1 MPEAQDPFDQLA
13 PRQAE
18 AQPQLRADLTVVYEN
33 QGGGAARIR
42 LVDPGS
48 GKQFSFSAEEHAL
61 AQAATGRAALRE
73 IHAGHAAR
81 YPDGMGAREVVE
93 FFRRLQILGLL
104 LPEREAAAA
113 PQPAPEPAPPAAPVP
128 PTATPAAGA
137 RRRGMLSR
145 AGKPT
150 AGPAR
155 QARARRPGSDAA
167 AEQAQDAFILGQAP
181 AAPET
186 GPAER
191 KAQGAEKAAARRAAA
206 AEGRSRSKATG
217 PLAEPTPQTASH
229 TASPTASGPAPE
241 IASESAPAPVE
252 PAAPAAQNTTPI
264 ARTAPQP
271 PDMPSPAAA
280 APGPLAAR
288 LARHQAAQARGA
300 AKAPQVAPQEPA
312 AAAEVPR
319 LAAPAASAPKST
331 ALVPVAPAPERGD
344 PFDDADFG
352 LGDGYYGAA
361 PGGGMGAGMGG
372 LAGGRLAARAGG
384 LGGGGL
390 GAGGMGGG
398 LGGGGFGGGAN
409 GGMAGGMGEGGGQRL
424 LAALAARQQQMAGGG
439 AAPANAERGPGGSAS
454 LTLFNPTPLLKLL
467 YILSY
472 PFQMLHPLVIPVVLM
487 AGLTMLQNWEALA
500 IDLRV
505 VLSSYATLTMTLIG
519 LFTVN
524 LASRL
529 AQGVAIVAHG
539 GKVGGLG
546 LALILGFLPRFFV
559 DLSGLPALSRHGQLW
574 AYGAPL
580 LARLWMFAG
589 GMLVW
594 AITRDSG
601 SWLPQMA
608 LIVGQFGLAMFLF
621 TALPL
626 VPADGM
632 RWISTYLN
640 EPRLLPKAWA
650 ALRHV
655 ATGRPL
661 PPMITRAELW
671 PLALFGIGTVLTSA
685 AAVLGIA
692 IYGALTLETEL
703 GGLGV
708 IVFLGLVAAFLL
720 WLVAMRASIGRRGAA
735 MRGGADQS
743 ELARLLMAGRGPR
756 AQAAAEPALSG
767 SAKVVWSVIGIA
779 LLSVAF
785 LPYNYEAGGLVQIL
799 PVARGQAVART
810 EGEIIE
816 IYVAEGASVTRGQV
830 VAQMSSWNQASDA
843 AVTEAMLAGAKASL
857 ARLEA
862 GAKPEEIDV
871 ARRELESAEASLAF
885 SRAEAERAREL
896 VGTGAVSQATFE
908 KAQAAY
914 EADMAGLEVAR
925 AELVLVE
932 SGATTEE
939 VAIARADVDRLTL
952 ELQFRR
958 DELERT
964 RITAPMDGRVVTPD
978 LSLRNGSFL
987 RVGETLLEIEDA
999 AVVHAAISVPE
1010 SDIALIEP
1018 GREVRLKAWGASD
1031 DEIPGV
1037 VESIAQAAEQEGYGS
1052 TVRVDAAFPNPDGRL
1067 RSGMTGYAKIEGA
1080 EMRTWE
1086 AYLRR
1091 IVRFFQIE
1099 VWSWIP

>member
-1 MPEAQDPFDQLA
+1 MPEANDPFDQMA

-18 AQPQLRADLTVVYEN
+18 VQPKLRSDLTVVYEN

-61 AQAATGRAALRE
+61 TGAATGRASLRE
-73 IHAGHAAR
+73 IHASHAR
-81 YPDGMGAREVVE
+81 RFPEGMGAREVVE

-104 LPEREAAAA
+104 MPEAEGAA
-113 PQPAPEPAPPAAPVP
+113 PAPAPG
-128 PTATPAAGA
+128 PAAGA
-137 RRRGMLSR
+137 RRRGMMGR
-145 AGKPT
+145 TAKPAGVP
-150 AGPAR
+150 AGDPR
-155 QARARRPGSDAA
+155 TGPRD
-167 AEQAQDAFILGQAP
+167 EHAQDSFILGE
-181 AAPET
+181 APESS
-186 GPAER
+186 PAER
-191 KAQGAEKAAARRAAA
+191 KARGAEKAAARRAAA
-206 AEGRSRSKATG
+206 SEVRSRRKA
-217 PLAEPTPQTASH
+217 PSAAEP
-229 TASPTASGPAPE
+229 
-241 IASESAPAPVE
+241 SAEPVAEAAPVE
-252 PAAPAAQNTTPI
+252 PVKAAPEVVQEAAPGPDTAAPI
-264 ARTAPQP
+264 PA
-271 PDMPSPAAA
+271 AAA
-280 APGPLAAR
+280 APGPLARGFAR
-288 LARHQAAQARGA
+288 RRAAQTGSAAETTAETTPEA
-300 AKAPQVAPQEPA
+300 AKPADRASPDPA
-312 AAAEVPR
+312 APSAAEVPR
-319 LAAPAASAPKST
+319 LAAPGST
-331 ALVPVAPAPERGD
+331 ALVPVAPAPGPERGD
-344 PFDDADFG
+344 PFDDEDFG
-352 LGDGYYGAA
+352 LGDGFYGA
-361 PGGGMGAGMGG
+361 GTAGLGGG
-372 LAGGRLAARAGG
+372 LAGGRLGARAGG
-384 LGGGGL
+384 IG
-390 GAGGMGGG
+390 GGMGGG
-398 LGGGGFGGGAN
+398 MAGGFGGGGFGGGGFGGGGFG
-409 GGMAGGMGEGGGQRL
+409 GGMAGAGAMGGGMGGAMGGGGGGERL
-424 LAALAARQQQMAGGG
+424 LAALAARQQQMAGG
-439 AAPANAERGPGGSAS
+439 AAPAAARGPQGAAS
-454 LTLFNPTPLLKLL
+454 LTLFNPTQLLKLL
-467 YILSY
+467 YILGY
-472 PFQMLHPLVIPVVLM
+472 PFQLLHPLVIPVVLM
-487 AGLTMLQNWEALA
+487 AGLTMLQNWPALA
-500 IDLRV
+500 LDLGAI
-505 VLSSYATLTMTLIG
+505 LSSYATLTMVLIG

-529 AQGVAIVAHG
+529 AQGVAIVGHG

-546 LALILGFLPRFFV
+546 LALIFGFLPRFFV
-559 DLSGLPALSRHGQLW
+559 DLTGVPALDRRGQLW
-574 AYGAPL
+574 AHGAPL

-589 GMLVW
+589 GVLVW

-601 SWLPQMA
+601 SWLAQMA
-608 LIVGQFGLAMFLF
+608 LIVGQFGLGMFLV

-632 RWISTYLN
+632 RWISPYLN

-661 PPMITRAELW
+661 PPMIQRSDLW
-671 PLALFGIGTVLTSA
+671 PLALFGIGTLLTTLA
-685 AAVLGIA
+685 AALGIA

-703 GGLGV
+703 GGLGM

-720 WLVAMRASIGRRGAA
+720 WLVAMRASIGRRAA
-735 MRGGADQS
+735 QMRGGEGQS
-743 ELARLLMAGRGPR
+743 ELARLLMAGRAPK
-756 AQAAAEPALSG
+756 AATQAEPALSG

-830 VAQMSSWNQASDA
+830 VAQMSSWNQANDV
-843 AVTEAMLAGAKASL
+843 AVTEAMLAGAVASL

-862 GAKPEEIDV
+862 GAKPEEIEV
-871 ARRELESAEASLAF
+871 ARRQLESAEASLAF

-896 VGTGAVSQATFE
+896 VGTGAVSKAQFE

-914 EADMAGLEVAR
+914 DADLAGLEVAR
-925 AELVLVE
+925 AQLVLVE

-939 VAIARADVDRLTL
+939 IAIARASVDHLTL

-978 LSLRNGSFL
+978 LELRNGSFL
-987 RVGETLLEIEDA
+987 RVGETLLEIENAD
-999 AVVHAAISVPE
+999 VVRAAISVPE

-1018 GREVRLKAWGASD
+1018 GREVRLKAWGASE

-1037 VESIAQAAEQEGYGS
+1037 VETIAQAAEQEGYGS

>member
-81 YPDGMGAREVVE
+81 YPEGMGAREVVE

-113 PQPAPEPAPPAAPVP
+113 PQPAPESALTATPAPPAASA
-128 PTATPAAGA
+128 PTAAPLPTAAPAPGA
-137 RRRGMLSR
+137 RRRGMLGR
-145 AGKPT
+145 AAKPT
-150 AGPAR
+150 ARPAR
-155 QARARRPGSDAA
+155 PRAGSDAA
-167 AEQAQDAFILGQAP
+167 AERAQDAFILGDAP

-206 AEGRSRSKATG
+206 AEGRSRSKAAG
-217 PLAEPTPQTASH
+217 PVAEPVAEPASQVAPQVAS
-229 TASPTASGPAPE
+229 APVE
-241 IASESAPAPVE
+241 APAPAT
-252 PAAPAAQNTTPI
+252 PAARVAPQSPEIPAPAIPAA
-264 ARTAPQP
+264 
-271 PDMPSPAAA
+271 DMPAPAAA

-288 LARHQAAQARGA
+288 LARHRAAQARGTPE
-300 AKAPQVAPQEPA
+300 APQVAPQEPA

-319 LAAPAASAPKST
+319 LAAPAASAPRST

-361 PGGGMGAGMGG
+361 PGGGMGGG
-372 LAGGRLAARAGG
+372 LAGARLGARA
-384 LGGGGL
+384 GGL

-398 LGGGGFGGGAN
+398 MGGGGFGGGAS

-546 LALILGFLPRFFV
+546 LALVVGFLPRFFV
-559 DLSGLPALSRHGQLW
+559 DLSALPALSRHGQLW

-661 PPMITRAELW
+661 PAMITRAELW
-671 PLALFGIGTVLTSA
+671 PLALFGIGTVLTSV

-756 AQAAAEPALSG
+756 AQPAAEPALSG

-830 VAQMSSWNQASDA
+830 VAQMSSWNQASDV
-843 AVTEAMLAGAKASL
+843 AVTQAMLAGATAGL

-862 GAKPEEIDV
+862 GAKPEEIEV